1 MMEMKPEER
10 LRELI
15 QLFHQEKVVETLV
28 EAQRKGGF
36 IDLQTT
42 YAEEKKKFFGKLQEL
57 QDEVENSLKRRSYF
71 IDDPNYKIY
80 PEDSLQI
87 CLICMMSNISEIN
100 LLRNW
105 YQVVKALKK
114 VEGIYSELANRFIKF
129 LSVEKSCKGENFTSY
144 NAEELLVMFFG

>member
-1 MMEMKPEER
+1 MEMKPEER

-105 YQVVKALKK
+105 YQVVMALKK

>member
-1 MMEMKPEER
+1 MEMKPEER

>member
-42 YAEEKKKFFGKLQEL
+42 YAEKKKKFFGKLQEL

-71 IDDPNYKIY
+71 IDNPNYKIY

>member
-105 YQVVKALKK
+105 YQVVMALKK

>member
-1 MMEMKPEER
+1 MMEMEPEER
-10 LRELI
+10 LGELI
-15 QLFHQEKVVETLV
+15 RLFHKEKVVETLV
-28 EAQRKGGF
+28 EAQQKGGF
-36 IDLQTT
+36 IELQTA
-42 YAEEKKKFFGKLQEL
+42 YAGEKKKFFGRLQEL
-57 QDEVENSLKRRSYF
+57 QDEVESSLKSRSYF
-71 IDDPNYKIY
+71 IDNSDYKIY

-100 LLRNW
+100 LMKNW
-105 YQVVKALKK
+105 YQVIKALKR

>member
-71 IDDPNYKIY
+71 IDDQNYKIY

-105 YQVVKALKK
+105 YQVVMALKK

>member
-1 MMEMKPEER
+1 MEMKPEER

-80 PEDSLQI
+80 AEDSLQI

-105 YQVVKALKK
+105 YQVVMALKK

>member
-105 YQVVKALKK
+105 YQVVMALKK

-129 LSVEKSCKGENFTSY
+129 LSVEKSYKGENFTSY

>member
-71 IDDPNYKIY
+71 IDNPNYKIY

>member
-71 IDDPNYKIY
+71 IDEPNYKIY

-105 YQVVKALKK
+105 YQVVMALKK

>member
-71 IDDPNYKIY
+71 IDNPNYKIY

-114 VEGIYSELANRFIKF
+114 VEGIYSKLANRFIKF

>member
-1 MMEMKPEER
+1 MEMKPEER

-71 IDDPNYKIY
+71 IDNPNYKIY